1 MKIAYLIS
9 AYKDPEH
16 LHRLIK
22 ALSFNVETNVMFFIH
37 VDAKV
42 NIKPFIECS
51 KEVNVEFV
59 ENRFWVQWGGVF
71 TGTLSERTITSS
83 FC

>member
-16 LHRLIK
+16 LRKLIH
-22 ALSFNVETNVMFFIH
+22 ALENGIEESVHFFIH

-42 NIKPFIECS
+42 DLSDFTQIANGN
-51 KEVNVEFV
+51 NVTYLAE
-59 ENRFWVQWGGVF
+59 RQYVQWGGIRRYSIKRLF
-71 TGTLSERTITSS
+71 
-83 FC
+83 